1 MSLLKKCK
9 KYGFIYIMITPVILY
24 FLIFSYTPLIMG
36 FFQSFQE
43 NKLLG
48 DIGWVGF
55 DNYIE
60 VLNDDSFR
68 KSLLNGLIINLGV
81 MAGSI
86 FFAIVVAMGLNEIKN
101 PLTKTTIQ
109 TTSYL
114 PYLFSWTVVG
124 GMWVLILSPTGLV
137 NGILEFFSFERVHF
151 MTNPDY
157 ARWIMIFT
165 GVWKSIGFYT
175 VLILAA
181 IVGINPNLFE
191 AAQIDGAS
199 RFKQLRKIVVPE
211 IIPTVKVLVIIAMMG
226 LFTNFD
232 QILVMGNPAILENI
246 RTPMFYVY
254 ENGILRFNMGLATAA
269 AVIVLILTMVV
280 TAVVSKLLSGR
291 WKSV

>member
-9 KYGFIYIMITPVILY
+9 KYGFIYIMIAPVILY

-55 DNYIE
+55 DNYLE
-60 VLNDDSFR
+60 VLQDDSFR
-68 KSLLNGLIINLGV
+68 KSLINGLIINLGV

-86 FFAIVVAMGLNEIKN
+86 FFAVIVAMGLNEIKN
-101 PLTKTTIQ
+101 PFLKSTIQ

-157 ARWIMIFT
+157 ARWIMIIT
-165 GVWKSIGFYT
+165 GIWKSIGFYA

-211 IIPTVKVLVIIAMMG
+211 IIPTIKVLVIVAMMG

-232 QILVMGNPAILENI
+232 QILVMSNPAILEEI

-254 ENGILRFNMGLATAA
+254 ENGILRFNMGIATAA
-269 AVIVLILTMVV
+269 AVIVLILTMIV
-280 TAVVSKLLSGR
+280 TAVVSKILSGR